1 MKGLG
6 TRGRETREELLLWS
20 IEQMTVGPV
29 SWAWC
34 RVASLVLIWGNKLS
48 PNIMAESNEYKL
60 SQLLWIRHLGV
71 VEWNSSDSG
80 SLMRLQSN
88 VSQGCSHIKA

>member
-1 MKGLG
+1 MEGFEQARTVMEQQMFFDNGPSVWSGSYVEEKLKGLG
-6 TRGRETREELLLWS
+6 TGGRETREELLLWS

-48 PNIMAESNEYKL
+48 PNIMA
-60 SQLLWIRHLGV
+60 
-71 VEWNSSDSG
+71 
-80 SLMRLQSN
+80 
-88 VSQGCSHIKA
+88 